1 MGRINEKQNC
11 WEYMKCGREPN
22 GSRVEQLGVCP
33 ASTADTYHGINN
45 GLNGGRFCWKVLG
58 TMCFETIQGNTPQK
72 LISCI
77 QCAFFKKVKNEE
89 KISFPIISSR
99 NSPSTNLNWW
109 KGWMN

>member
-22 GSRVEQLGVCP
+22 GNRMAQLGVCP
-33 ASTADTYHGINN
+33 ASTAVVYHEINN
-45 GLNGGRFCWKVLG
+45 GLNGGRICWKVNG
-58 TMCFETIQGNTPQK
+58 TKCFETIKENTPQK

-89 KISFPIISSR
+89 KISFPKISNR
-99 NSPSTNLNWW
+99 NSLSINLNWW
-109 KGWMN
+109 KG